1 MPAPPMLAWASL
13 EGLVAPLSHANRS
26 WIFPR
31 RRRPCWRGPSRKS
44 LLHRQATPTGAR
56 FSRDEAVA
64 EELIRQLFLEIPVHF
79 GAFRHDDESV
89 GVDAAHQAQQPLD
102 FVLGNHGHQDVG
114 ILFRVGTSAGPVGNA
129 ALHLGENYVGDS
141 RVLGENHHLH
151 VDVLDEHPVQEHRQ
165 NRGVDQGIDDHF
177 HIKDEEADTVDKNIH
192 DDADNSDFGIGMANG
207 HAHADDILPAAGG
220 TSAHYHSGTASGDDA
235 AHKAGRQGIVHDRC
249 GRHGNQ
255 CQRQRG
261 NADGHQGFKAEFFS
275 HHLIGDEE
283 QRHVLQEVDDTHQ
296 VKAGRHRN
304 VQHVDA
310 EEAQ

>member
-1 MPAPPMLAWASL
+1 MDADASTL
-13 EGLVAPLSHANRS
+13 RMELMHEAEKQGVVHHFLSLFFR
-26 WIFPR
+26 
-31 RRRPCWRGPSRKS
+31 
-44 LLHRQATPTGAR
+44 TPTAAR
-56 FSRDEAVA
+56 FSSAGAARVGVGLPARPCCTVKPRQQEPDFPAAGAVA
-64 EELIRQLFLEIPVHF
+64 EELIRQLFLEISVHL

-102 FVLGNHGHQDVG
+102 FVLGNHCHQDVG
-114 ILFRVGTSAGPVGNA
+114 ILFRIGTPAGPVGNA
-129 ALHLGENYVGDS
+129 PLHLGENYVGDS

-151 VDVLDEHPVQEHRQ
+151 VDVLDEHPVQEYRQ

-255 CQRQRG
+255 CQR
-261 NADGHQGFKAEFFS
+261 
-275 HHLIGDEE
+275 
-283 QRHVLQEVDDTHQ
+283 
-296 VKAGRHRN
+296 
-304 VQHVDA
+304 
-310 EEAQ
+310 